1 MSTKLKNTGLLK
13 NCLDELR
20 LPAIKN
26 SFQETAQRATKED
39 YSFEQYLLELAELEC
54 EARRANRI
62 ERFMRESHLPL
73 EKTPDNLDLKRYP
86 LKISRQFKTLLEGL
100 FLDRRENIL
109 VFGTPGAG
117 KTHIVCAI
125 AQEQIKRGRRVFFS
139 TCSLLVQ
146 DLLVA
151 KSELK
156 LGKFIKKLSKFEA
169 IIIDDIGY
177 VQQTREEMVV
187 LFTLLAERY
196 ERGSVMLTSNLAFSG
211 WDKIFKD
218 PMTTAA
224 AIDRLVHHSVIL
236 DLSKV
241 DSFRGE
247 VAKKRKRKE

>member
-100 FLDRRENIL
+100 FLGPKREYSGFWN
-109 VFGTPGAG
+109 T
-117 KTHIVCAI
+117 
-125 AQEQIKRGRRVFFS
+125 RGRQNAYCLRHS
-139 TCSLLVQ
+139 SGTNQ
-146 DLLVA
+146 ERA
-151 KSELK
+151 KS
-156 LGKFIKKLSKFEA
+156 
-169 IIIDDIGY
+169 
-177 VQQTREEMVV
+177 
-187 LFTLLAERY
+187 
-196 ERGSVMLTSNLAFSG
+196 
-211 WDKIFKD
+211 
-218 PMTTAA
+218 
-224 AIDRLVHHSVIL
+224 IL
-236 DLSKV
+236 QHL
-241 DSFRGE
+241 
-247 VAKKRKRKE
+247 